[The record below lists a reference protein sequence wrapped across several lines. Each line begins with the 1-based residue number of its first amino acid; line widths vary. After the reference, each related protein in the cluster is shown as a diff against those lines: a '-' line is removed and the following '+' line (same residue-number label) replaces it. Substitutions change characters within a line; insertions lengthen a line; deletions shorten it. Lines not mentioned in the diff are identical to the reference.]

1 MQLDFNKS
9 LYNMNNTDI
18 KSAIAELSTTMFLLE
33 EEYMEN
39 GGEVTEYT
47 ATMESNIERLKVLL
61 TTEGVD
67 SLGRWLKSKEDQ
79 IKSLKAERDSVTRQ
93 IKSCEN
99 TIDYIKT
106 QINKVLVATEQEKVK
121 GTFYSFAATTSETTS
136 VDKDALK
143 EQFMEA
149 VEKKLRGGKNP
160 VIPVDVTITLG
171 ASIKNVPEGAEIP
184 SYYLKESKPSV
195 KFTKPRASKED
206 K

>member
-1 MQLDFNKS
+1 
-9 LYNMNNTDI
+9 MNNNDI

-47 ATMESNIERLKVLL
+47 ATMEANIERLKVLL

-79 IKSLKAERDSVTRQ
+79 IKSLKAERDSITRQ

-99 TIDYIKT
+99 TIEYIKT
-106 QINKVLVATEQEKVK
+106 MVNHVLVSTGEEQVK
-121 GTFYSFAATTSETTS
+121 GTCYSFAATTSETTS
-136 VDKDALK
+136 VDKDALNNT
-143 EQFMEA
+143 FLEA
-149 VEKKLRGGKNP
+149 VEKKLRGGKKP
-160 VIPVDVTITLG
+160 VIPADVTITLG

-184 SYYLKESKPSV
+184 AYYLHNSKPSV
-195 KFTKPRASKED
+195 RFTKPRSSKED

>member
-1 MQLDFNKS
+1 
-9 LYNMNNTDI
+9 MNNTDI

-39 GGEVTEYT
+39 GGEITEYT
-47 ATMESNIERLKVLL
+47 TTMEANIERLKVLL

-79 IKSLKAERDSVTRQ
+79 IKSLKAERDSITRQ

-99 TIDYIKT
+99 TIEYIKT
-106 QINKVLVATEQEKVK
+106 MVNHVLVSTGEEKVK
-121 GTFYSFAATTSETTS
+121 GTCYSFAATTSETTS
-136 VDKDALK
+136 VDKDALNLK
-143 EQFMEA
+143 FMDA

-184 SYYLKESKPSV
+184 SYYLHNTKPSV
-195 KFTKPRASKED
+195 KFTKPRASKEE

>member
-1 MQLDFNKS
+1 
-9 LYNMNNTDI
+9 MNNTDI

-47 ATMESNIERLKVLL
+47 ATMEANIERLKVLL

-67 SLGRWLKSKEDQ
+67 SLGRWMKSKEDQ
-79 IKSLKAERDSVTRQ
+79 MKSLKAERDSITRQ

-99 TIDYIKT
+99 TIEYIKT
-106 QINKVLVATEQEKVK
+106 LVNHVLVSTGEEKVK
-121 GTFYSFAATTSETTS
+121 GTCYSFTATTSETTS

-143 EQFMEA
+143 EQFMDA

>member
-1 MQLDFNKS
+1 
-9 LYNMNNTDI
+9 MNNTDI

-47 ATMESNIERLKVLL
+47 ATMEANIERLKVLL

-67 SLGRWLKSKEDQ
+67 SLGRWMKSKEDQ
-79 IKSLKAERDSVTRQ
+79 MKSLKAERDSITRQ

-99 TIDYIKT
+99 TIEYIKT
-106 QINKVLVATEQEKVK
+106 LVNHVLVSTGEEKVK
-121 GTFYSFAATTSETTS
+121 GTCYSFTATTSETTS
-136 VDKDALK
+136 VDKGALN
-143 EQFMEA
+143 QRFMEA
-149 VEKKLRGGKNP
+149 VDKKLRGGKNP
-160 VIPVDVTITLG
+160 VIPADVTITLG

-206 K
+206 E

>member
-1 MQLDFNKS
+1 
-9 LYNMNNTDI
+9 MNNTDI

-47 ATMESNIERLKVLL
+47 ATMEANIERLKVLL

-106 QINKVLVATEQEKVK
+106 QINNVLVATEQDKVK
-121 GTFYSFAATTSETTS
+121 GTFYSFAVTTSETTS

-143 EQFMEA
+143 ERFMDA

-160 VIPVDVTITLG
+160 VIPADVTITLG

-184 SYYLKESKPSV
+184 SYYLKESRPTV

>member
-1 MQLDFNKS
+1 
-9 LYNMNNTDI
+9 MNNTDI

-47 ATMESNIERLKVLL
+47 ATMEANIERLKVLL

-67 SLGRWLKSKEDQ
+67 SLGRWMKSKEDQ
-79 IKSLKAERDSVTRQ
+79 MKSLKAERDSITRQ

-99 TIDYIKT
+99 TIEYIKT
-106 QINKVLVATEQEKVK
+106 LVNHVLVSTGEEKVK
-121 GTFYSFAATTSETTS
+121 GTCYSFTATTSETTS

-143 EQFMEA
+143 EQFMDA
-149 VEKKLRGGKNP
+149 VEKKLRSGKNP

>member
-1 MQLDFNKS
+1 
-9 LYNMNNTDI
+9 MNNTDI

-47 ATMESNIERLKVLL
+47 ATMEANIERLKVLL

-106 QINKVLVATEQEKVK
+106 QINNVLVATEQEKVK
-121 GTFYSFAATTSETTS
+121 GTFYSFAVTTSETTS

-143 EQFMEA
+143 ERFMDA

>member
-1 MQLDFNKS
+1 
-9 LYNMNNTDI
+9 MNNTDI

-47 ATMESNIERLKVLL
+47 ATMEANIERLKVLL

-106 QINKVLVATEQEKVK
+106 QINNVLVATEQEKVK

-143 EQFMEA
+143 EQFMES

>member
-1 MQLDFNKS
+1 
-9 LYNMNNTDI
+9 MNNNDI
-18 KSAIAELSTTMFLLE
+18 KSALAELSTTMFLLE

-47 ATMESNIERLKVLL
+47 ATMEANIERLKVLL

-67 SLGRWLKSKEDQ
+67 SLGRWMKSKEDQ
-79 IKSLKAERDSVTRQ
+79 MKSLKAERDSITRQ

-99 TIDYIKT
+99 TIEYIKT
-106 QINKVLVATEQEKVK
+106 LVNHVLVSTGEEKVK
-121 GTFYSFAATTSETTS
+121 GTCYSFTATTSETTS

-143 EQFMEA
+143 EQFMDA
-149 VEKKLRGGKNP
+149 VEKKLRSGKNP

>member
-1 MQLDFNKS
+1 
-9 LYNMNNTDI
+9 MNNTDI

-47 ATMESNIERLKVLL
+47 ATMEANIERLKVLL

-106 QINKVLVATEQEKVK
+106 QINNVLVATEQEKVK

-143 EQFMEA
+143 EQFMDA

>member
-1 MQLDFNKS
+1 
-9 LYNMNNTDI
+9 MNNTDI

-39 GGEVTEYT
+39 GGEITEYT
-47 ATMESNIERLKVLL
+47 TTMEANIERLKVLL

-79 IKSLKAERDSVTRQ
+79 IKSLKAERDSITRQ

-99 TIDYIKT
+99 TIEYIKT
-106 QINKVLVATEQEKVK
+106 MVNHVLVSTGEEKVK
-121 GTFYSFAATTSETTS
+121 GTCYSFAATTSETTS

-143 EQFMEA
+143 EQFMDA

>member
-1 MQLDFNKS
+1 
-9 LYNMNNTDI
+9 MNNTDI

-47 ATMESNIERLKVLL
+47 ATMEANIERLKVLL

-79 IKSLKAERDSVTRQ
+79 MKSLKAERDSITRQ

-99 TIDYIKT
+99 TIEYIKT
-106 QINKVLVATEQEKVK
+106 LVNHVLVSTGEEKIK
-121 GTFYSFAATTSETTS
+121 GTCYSFAATTSETTS

-143 EQFMEA
+143 EQFMDA